1 MEALRWYDYIL
12 LVVSVLMILI
22 IVLQSSKE
30 DGMSAFTGEKSE
42 LFANQKQRGLE
53 KVISIV
59 TACLSIAFFLVA
71 FLIAILDRMD
81 FII

>member
-1 MEALRWYDYIL
+1 MYFLDYIL
-12 LVVSVLMILI
+12 LAISVFLIII
-22 IVLQSSKE
+22 IVLQSPK
-30 DGMSAFTGEKSE
+30 DDVNSAFSGEKSE

>member
-1 MEALRWYDYIL
+1 MYFLDYIL
-12 LVVSVLMILI
+12 LAISVFLIII
-22 IVLQSSKE
+22 IVLQSPK
-30 DGMSAFTGEKSE
+30 DDVNNAFSGEKSE